1 MQNAFKCNET
11 NGDAS
16 MFFVYKNDP
25 HLDPAFIEYILC
37 KYIIDV
43 YLLKEL
49 LGQGGEHTFIGE
61 TLKHPQ

>member
-1 MQNAFKCNET
+1 
-11 NGDAS
+11 

-61 TLKHPQ
+61 TLKHSHCQFTVGSITCILHA